1 MRREREHRPAMDHYA
16 SAHDLTQP
24 WRTRTLVV
32 STIAVLELVALVAVG
47 VVLLGKGWLQ
57 SERANAVRSATTH
70 HTATT
75 TDAAKTHKTAP
86 PPAKTR
92 PVAPPKAHLPR
103 SRTTVLVL
111 NGNGRAGAAGAE
123 ASRLRARGY
132 PVTSVG
138 NAKRSDYATSI
149 VMYRPGY
156 EGEALRLAHDAH
168 IGEVSALDG
177 LLPSQLG
184 TARIAVIVG
193 N

>member
-32 STIAVLELVALVAVG
+32 STIAVVELVALVAVG
-47 VVLLGKGWLQ
+47 VVLLGKGWFQ
-57 SERANAVRSATTH
+57 SERASAVRNATTH
-70 HTATT
+70 HTAATAAATT
-75 TDAAKTHKTAP
+75 HRTAP
-86 PPAKTR
+86 PPAETH
-92 PVAPPKAHLPR
+92 PAPPPKAHLPR

-111 NGNGRAGAAGAE
+111 NGNGLAGAAGTE
-123 ASRLRARGY
+123 ASLLQAHGY

-138 NAKRSDYATSI
+138 NAKRNDYATSI

-184 TARIAVIVG
+184 SARVAVIVG